1 MQLDTVTKQALSL
14 WVLLL
19 ELGQF
24 KWVTKVRFRQTAL
37 FEVNVREVWIDQ
49 FLEEYWLGEGTR
61 FTLGKWCLS
70 FIHQLHKHLRW
81 PSICIP
87 LHRLEDAIL
96 LIFLGQFAKG
106 LVRCWKLS
114 TSLLHLHLLDRLAE
128 WLYLLGHLEGWH
140 GLRLVHE
147 LIVDKLRLG
156 LRLVKWLVN
165 KWLPL
170 WLLEFLSD
178 CFKYACRDHSLH
190 RLSFLV
196 NFFFTR

>member
-24 KWVTKVRFRQTAL
+24 KWITKVRFRQTPL
-37 FEVNVREVWIDQ
+37 FEVDVREVRIYQ
-49 FLEEYWLGEGTR
+49 LLEEYWLREGTC

-87 LHRLEDAIL
+87 LNRLEDAIL
-96 LIFLGQFAKG
+96 LIFLGQYAKG

-114 TSLLHLHLLDRLAE
+114 TCLLHLHLLDWLAE
-128 WLYLLGHLEGWH
+128 WLYLFGHLEGRY

-147 LIVDKLRLG
+147 LIVYNWG
-156 LRLVKWLVN
+156 WG
-165 KWLPL
+165 WG
-170 WLLEFLSD
+170 
-178 CFKYACRDHSLH
+178 
-190 RLSFLV
+190 
-196 NFFFTR
+196 